1 MNEILAYISGYR
13 RSVDICYTLPD
24 GRKEKLYRK
33 LDGSNSEAI
42 KATID
47 ELKARGIKNI
57 IVDVYKPNGT
67 AKVFD
72 RSFTINNTT
81 NPRPV
86 SKPIQSNAMG
96 SLPLFETPNIHKPIP
111 MESWKD
117 YALQTE
123 REKVAKLEAENAKLK
138 TENKSLDDKV
148 RDFEKEMIRKD
159 HEVQNLSRTVES
171 KSGLNGFVEKA
182 SENPMVMN
190 MLAGLATRMLGLPD
204 AAQPALPER
213 AGSPELLNPK
223 SEQYIANI
231 KTWLYKQ
238 PDEMQDTFYH
248 LVYEVTNSK
257 DVAGTCYK
265 LINLLQNGTTIPNK
279 SKVAS

>member
-1 MNEILAYISGYR
+1 MNEILAYISGYK
-13 RSVDICYTLPD
+13 RSVDLCYRLPD
-24 GRKEKLYRK
+24 GRKEKAYRK
-33 LDGSNSEAI
+33 LDGSQIEAV
-42 KATID
+42 KAAID
-47 ELKARGIKNI
+47 ELKGRGVGSIV
-57 IVDVYKPNGT
+57 VDVYKPNGT

-72 RSFTINNTT
+72 RSFTITNTAQR
-81 NPRPV
+81 PAIKPV
-86 SKPIQSNAMG
+86 SNEPMG
-96 SLPLFETPNIHKPIP
+96 ALPLFETPKIQKPVQ

-190 MLAGLATRMLGLPD
+190 MLAGLASRMMGLSVE
-204 AAQPALPER
+204 QTALPQH
-213 AGSPELLNPK
+213 AGSPELLNAK
-223 SEQYIANI
+223 SEQYVANI

-238 PDEMQDTFYH
+238 PDDTQDTFYH
-248 LVYEVTNSK
+248 LVYEVTNAS
-257 DVAGTCYK
+257 DVVGTCYK

-279 SKVAS
+279 SKVVG